1 MRDTT
6 EQTST
11 RQVQACFSATVD
23 IERVVEIRGEVTID
37 AVKERLGYDGTL
49 CQLMPV

>member
-1 MRDTT
+1 MGDTT

-11 RQVQACFSATVD
+11 RQVQACFSAAVD
-23 IERVVEIRGEVTID
+23 IKRVGKVWRKVAID

-49 CQLMPV
+49 R